1 MKEMAIK
8 PSQQPLSTAESQ
20 GTAGKGREDA
30 SFSRFLKE
38 SINQVNQLQQE
49 ASRSAESLAT
59 GNGENIHE
67 TMIALEKAE
76 LSFKLMMQVRNKIVK
91 AYEEVMRMQV

>member
-1 MKEMAIK
+1 MKEMSVTPELQA
-8 PSQQPLSTAESQ
+8 LSTKQTQ
-20 GTAGKGREDA
+20 GPEAK
-30 SFSRFLKE
+30 SRGDSAFAQFLEE
-38 SINQVNQLQQE
+38 SIDQVNELQKE
-49 ASRSAESLAT
+49 ASLSAESLAA

-76 LSFKLMMQVRNKIVK
+76 LSFKMMMQVRNKIIK

>member
-1 MKEMAIK
+1 MKEMSVTPGVQAFSAKEIQGPEAK
-8 PSQQPLSTAESQ
+8 SQ
-20 GTAGKGREDA
+20 GES
-30 SFSRFLKE
+30 SFVRFLEE
-38 SINQVNQLQQE
+38 SIDQVNGLQKE
-49 ASRSAESLAT
+49 ASLSAESLAT

-76 LSFKLMMQVRNKIVK
+76 LSFKMMMQVRNKIIK